1 MNQVD
6 PALILLETPHWIVS
20 HGAAATL
27 PGYVFV
33 GARSGDSLAALPY
46 EALTELGPL
55 LARVQSAIERSL
67 GAERV
72 YVGRFG
78 HSPGW
83 PVHFHLVPVY
93 AWLRESLERDAR
105 YAHLREHHG
114 HADCGHD
121 GADILLYVFREWTTA
136 EGRGTAPPTG
146 TPSVADAVARLRAAL
161 AS

>member
-1 MNQVD
+1 MHEID
-6 PALILLETPHWIVS
+6 PALVLLETPHWIVN

-33 GARSGDSLAALPY
+33 AARSGDSLAAQSG
-46 EALTELGPL
+46 EALAELGPL
-55 LARVQSAIERSL
+55 LARVQSAIEGTL

-93 AWLRESLERDAR
+93 AWLRDALAADAR
-105 YAHLREHHG
+105 YSHLRGHHG
-114 HADCGHD
+114 HAECTHD
-121 GADILLYVFREWTTA
+121 GADILLYAFREWTTA
-136 EGRGTAPPTG
+136 EGRGAAPPAG
-146 TPSVADAVARLRAAL
+146 TPSVADAVSRLRAGL
-161 AS
+161 AG